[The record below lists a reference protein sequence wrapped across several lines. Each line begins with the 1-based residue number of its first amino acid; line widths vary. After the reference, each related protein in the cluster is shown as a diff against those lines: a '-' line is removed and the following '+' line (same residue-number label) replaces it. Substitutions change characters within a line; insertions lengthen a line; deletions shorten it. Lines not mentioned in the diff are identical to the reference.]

1 MGQPLA
7 QVYLYHWPRKVT
19 VGLLSYKTTNVYSKK
34 SKVLGHPAHLVVQG
48 DSSLYRLHPVQ
59 CAVWWELPSP
69 PPAVAS
75 ETLLSG
81 NCLYGMK

>member
-7 QVYLYHWPRKVT
+7 RVYLYHWPWKVT

-34 SKVLGHPAHLVVQG
+34 SKVLGHPAQLVVPG
-48 DSSLYRLHPVQ
+48 GSSLYSPHPVR
-59 CAVWWELPSP
+59 CAVGWELPSP
-69 PPAVAS
+69 PPAVAP

-81 NCLYGMK
+81 NCGFME